1 MLAPMLLKRYFW
13 KDMQERLFLKISIL
27 FLLVL
32 SSSIIFSQKLVF
44 TGVVKDKQSD
54 EPIPF
59 ASAIFKLA
67 GKGSLT
73 DSSGKFTI
81 ELDQLIANDTL
92 KISGV
97 GYRLVF
103 IPIGYLKPSFLQEI
117 KLEVQPSA
125 TEAVVKSKYNRAL
138 WFWRQIMKRKPD
150 HDKIA
155 YSNYSYE
162 IYNKLEVDIQNFKKE
177 SFEKNRLLKPLNFIL
192 DFVDSTSEDKP
203 FLPAYITETL
213 SDYYY
218 QKAPHK
224 AREVIK
230 ATRTNGIENESLV
243 KELGGM
249 YQNVNVYSNTIP
261 IFNRQFISP
270 FNDNG
275 DNYYNFKLLDTQYL
289 SNKRLVH
296 LRFTPKHKG
305 EDTFEGDCWVH
316 DASYAIQKI
325 TLRPQEDASLNFVT
339 GMTLIQEF
347 KLINDTAWFLYKDK
361 FVADLAPIGKN
372 KIGLKGR
379 KTTTYKNIM
388 VNDSS
393 VIYELDKTK
402 AVEKIELVQNHR
414 QDSDTFWIKN
424 RHEELSKSE
433 QSVYKLLDTL
443 TNNPTYI
450 GYRNTLQFIA
460 RGTKDIGNFRIGP
473 WFYWVSGNK
482 YEGTRMRFD
491 LATNKNFDKHWYL
504 HGYLAYGFKDQQFKG
519 KAEVK
524 YLLHSQPWG
533 YINLSYRND
542 MENGQT
548 YYDQLANDNLF
559 AAALRRGG
567 VIQKFQRAEEK
578 KIEYYQETNKGWGFG
593 LTVLQKQVEPLTNL
607 PDQKFITMPNAF
619 NTFET
624 SVRLRYAY
632 AERTLESNF
641 SRISLGSDFP
651 IIDFTYTHAFSGVLN
666 SGNQY
671 DKMNISIRDFLKVAP
686 YGKIYYNL
694 FAGKVFGT
702 AAYSFLDILP
712 GNEARYFNRQAFN
725 LMNRYEYIADN
736 YAGFNLE
743 HNVGT
748 GLFRFTAL
756 TRKLK
761 WRQLWTARGVVGSLS
776 DENKQLNFVGGYPFK
791 SLDNKM
797 YLELGT
803 GIDNI
808 FQFFRVDF
816 VWRVLSPS
824 PNAEKVNNFGVFGSF
839 HFSF

>member
-1 MLAPMLLKRYFW
+1 MS
-13 KDMQERLFLKISIL
+13 ERLYFRVFVVFLLILCSSIL
-27 FLLVL
+27 F
-32 SSSIIFSQKLVF
+32 SQNVVF
-44 TGVVKDKQSD
+44 KGIVKDKQSD

-59 ASAIFKLA
+59 ASAVFKIS

-73 DSSGKFTI
+73 DSSGTFII
-81 ELDQLIANDTL
+81 EVNQIIPNDTL

-97 GYRLVF
+97 GYKLVL
-103 IPIGYLKPSFLQEI
+103 IPISYLSQSSFQEI
-117 KLEVQPSA
+117 KLEVQPSVS
-125 TEAVVKSKYNRAL
+125 EAVVKSKYNRAL
-138 WFWRQIMKRKPD
+138 WFWRQIMKRKPY
-150 HDKIA
+150 HDKTF
-155 YSNYSYE
+155 YDNYSYE

-177 SFEKNRLLKPLNFIL
+177 SFQKNRLLRPLNFVL

-218 QKAPHK
+218 QKSPHK

-230 ATRTNGIENESLV
+230 ATRTNGIENESLI

-249 YQNVNVYSNTIP
+249 YQNVNVYSNVIP

-270 FNDNG
+270 FNDKG

-289 SNKRLVH
+289 STKRLVH

-305 EDTFEGDCWVH
+305 EDTFEGDCWIH
-316 DASYAIQKI
+316 DASYSIQKI
-325 TLRPQEDASLNFVT
+325 TLRPQEDASLNFIT
-339 GMTLIQEF
+339 GMSLIQEF

-361 FVADLAPIGKN
+361 FVADIAPIGKN
-372 KIGLKGR
+372 SVGLKGR
-379 KTTTYKNIM
+379 KTTTYKNVV
-388 VNDSS
+388 VNDTT
-393 VIYELDKTK
+393 VIQELDKSKTID
-402 AVEKIELVQNHR
+402 KIELVKNYMQN
-414 QDSDTFWIKN
+414 SDTFWVKN

-443 TNNPTYI
+443 TNNPTYL
-450 GYRNTLQFIA
+450 GYRNTLQFVA
-460 RGTKDIGNFRIGP
+460 KGTRDIGNFRIGP
-473 WFYWVSGNK
+473 WFYWVSGNQ
-482 YEGTRMRFD
+482 YEGTRFRFD
-491 LATNKNFDKHWYL
+491 LATNTDFDKHWNL
-504 HGYLAYGFKDQQFKG
+504 HGYLAYGLKDQQFKG

-524 YLLHSQPWG
+524 YLFHTQPWG
-533 YINLSYRND
+533 YINVSYKHD
-542 MENGQT
+542 MDNGQT
-548 YYDQLANDNLF
+548 YYDQLATDNLF

-567 VIQKFQRAEEK
+567 IVQKFQRADEK

-593 LTVLQKQVEPLTNL
+593 LTVLQKQIDPLANL
-607 PDQKFITMPNAF
+607 PNQKLFTNPNAF

-624 SVRLRYAY
+624 SFRIRYAY
-632 AERTLESNF
+632 AERTLVSNF
-641 SRISLGSDFP
+641 NRISLGSDLP
-651 IIDFTYTHAFSGVLN
+651 IVDFSYTHAFSGVLN
-666 SGNQY
+666 SGNSY
-671 DKMNISIRDFLKVAP
+671 DKLNISLTDYLKIAP

-712 GNEARYFNRQAFN
+712 GNEALYFNKQAFN
-725 LMNRYEYIADN
+725 LMNRFEYIADN
-736 YAGFNLE
+736 FAGFNLE
-743 HNVGT
+743 HNIGT
-748 GLFRFTAL
+748 GLFRFTSV

-761 WRQLWTARGVVGSLS
+761 WRQLWTARGVIGNLS

-824 PNAEKVNNFGVFGSF
+824 ANTEKVNNFGIFGSL

>member
-1 MLAPMLLKRYFW
+1 MNKWLLFRY
-13 KDMQERLFLKISIL
+13 L
-27 FLLVL
+27 LLVPL
-32 SSSIIFSQKLVF
+32 LGTAHLYAQKLVF
-44 TGVVKDKQSD
+44 IGVVKDKQSD

-59 ASAIFKLA
+59 ASVFFKLS

-73 DSSGKFTI
+73 DSTGTFTI
-81 ELDQLIANDTL
+81 NAEQIVPNDSL
-92 KISGV
+92 RISGV
-97 GYRLVF
+97 GYNLVT
-103 IPIGYLKPSFLQEI
+103 IPYSALKANTLFEI
-117 KLEVQPSA
+117 KLEVA
-125 TEAVVKSKYNRAL
+125 HAGTEAVVKSKYNRAL
-138 WFWRQIMKRKPD
+138 WFWRQIIKHKPY
-150 HDKIA
+150 HDRTT
-155 YSNYSYE
+155 YNNYGYE

-177 SFEKNRLLKPLNFIL
+177 SFEKNKLLKPLNFIL

-218 QKAPHK
+218 QKNPHK
-224 AREVIK
+224 ARELIK

-289 SNKRLVH
+289 SSKRLIH

-305 EDTFEGDCWVH
+305 EDTFEGDCWIH
-316 DASYAIQKI
+316 DASYAVQKI

-339 GMTLIQEF
+339 GMSLIQEF

-361 FVADLAPIGKN
+361 FVADIAPISKN
-372 KIGLKGR
+372 KVGLKGR
-379 KTTTYKNIM
+379 KTTTYKNIL
-388 VNDSS
+388 VNDTS
-393 VIYELDKTK
+393 VVTALNKTK
-402 AVEKIELVQNHR
+402 AIEKVELSQNH
-414 QDSDTFWIKN
+414 QQNSDSFWVNN
-424 RHEELSKSE
+424 RHEVLTQSE

-450 GYRNTLQFIA
+450 GYRNTIQFVA
-460 RGTKDIGNFRIGP
+460 KGTKDIGNIRIGP
-473 WFYWVSGNK
+473 WFYWLSDNQ
-482 YEGTRMRFD
+482 YEGRRVRFD
-491 LATNKNFDKHWYL
+491 LATNKNFDKHWNL
-504 HGYLAYGFKDQQFKG
+504 HGYLAYGFRDEKFKG

-524 YLLHSQPWG
+524 YQFNSQPWG
-533 YINLSYRND
+533 YINVSYRND
-542 MENGQT
+542 MDNGQT
-548 YYDQLANDNLF
+548 RYDQLATDNLF

-567 VIQKFQRAEEK
+567 IVQKFQRAEEK
-578 KIEYYQETNKGWGFG
+578 KIEYYQETNKGFGFG
-593 LTVLQKQVEPLTNL
+593 FSVTEKQIEPLANL
-607 PDQKFITMPNAF
+607 PDAKFFTQPNAF

-641 SRISLGSDFP
+641 NRISLGSDFP
-651 IIDFTYTHAFSGVLN
+651 IVDFTYTHAFNGVLS

-671 DKMNISIRDFLKVAP
+671 DKLNLSVRDFLKVAP

-694 FAGKVFGT
+694 FAGKTFGT
-702 AAYSFLDILP
+702 ATYSFLDILP

-725 LMNRYEYIADN
+725 LMNRFEYIADS
-736 YAGFNLE
+736 YAGFNVE
-743 HNVGT
+743 HNVGS
-748 GLFRFTAL
+748 GLFRFTPL

-761 WRQLWTARGVVGSLS
+761 WRQLWTARGVIGNLS
-776 DENKQLNFVGGYPFK
+776 QANQKLNFVGSFPFK
-791 SLDNKM
+791 NLNNKM

-808 FQFFRVDF
+808 LQFFRVDF

-824 PNAEKVNNFGVFGSF
+824 PSAETVDHFGVFGSF

>member
-1 MLAPMLLKRYFW
+1 MNERFFLRLL
-13 KDMQERLFLKISIL
+13 
-27 FLLVL
+27 LLMGFF
-32 SSSIIFSQKLVF
+32 FSEANTYAQKLVF
-44 TGVVKDKQSD
+44 AGVVKDKQSD

-59 ASAIFKLA
+59 ASAVFKLS

-73 DSSGKFTI
+73 DSAGKFTI
-81 ELDQLIANDTL
+81 NIDQIVPNDTL
-92 KISGV
+92 RISGV
-97 GYRLVF
+97 GYNIVS
-103 IPIGYLKPSFLQEI
+103 IPYSALKANTLFEL
-117 KLEVQPSA
+117 KLEVAHAA

-138 WFWRQIMKRKPD
+138 WFWRQIIKRKPY
-150 HDKIA
+150 HDRTV
-155 YSNYSYE
+155 YNNYGYE

-177 SFEKNRLLKPLNFIL
+177 SFEKNKLLKPLNFIL

-218 QKAPHK
+218 QKNPHK
-224 AREVIK
+224 ARELIK

-270 FNDNG
+270 FSDNG

-289 SNKRLVH
+289 SSKRLIH

-305 EDTFEGDCWVH
+305 EDTFEGDCWIH
-316 DASYAIQKI
+316 DATYSIQKV

-339 GMTLIQEF
+339 GMSLIQDF

-361 FVADLAPIGKN
+361 FVADIAPIGKN
-372 KIGLKGR
+372 KLGLKGR
-379 KTTTYKNIM
+379 KTTTYKNVL
-388 VNDSS
+388 VNDTS
-393 VIYELDKTK
+393 VVAELNKMK
-402 AVEKIELVQNHR
+402 VIEKIELAQNYK
-414 QDSDTFWIKN
+414 QSSDTFWAKN

-450 GYRNTLQFIA
+450 GYRNTLEFVA
-460 RGTKDIGNFRIGP
+460 KGTKDFGNIRIGP
-473 WFYWVSGNK
+473 WFYWFSGNP
-482 YEGTRMRFD
+482 YEGQRLRFD
-491 LATNKNFDKHWYL
+491 VATNKKFSEHWNL
-504 HGYLAYGFKDQQFKG
+504 HGYLAYGFKDEKFKG

-524 YLLHSQPWG
+524 YQFKSQPWG
-533 YINLSYRND
+533 YINVSYHND
-542 MENGQT
+542 MDNGQT
-548 YYDQLANDNLF
+548 RYDQLANDNLF
-559 AAALRRGG
+559 AAALRRNGI
-567 VIQKFQRAEEK
+567 VQKFQRAEEK

-593 LTVLQKQVEPLTNL
+593 LSVAQRQLEPLANL
-607 PDQKFITMPNAF
+607 PTNKFFSQANVF

-624 SVRLRYAY
+624 TVRLRYAY
-632 AERTLESNF
+632 AERTIENNF
-641 SRISLGSDFP
+641 TRYSLGSDLP
-651 IIDFTYTHAFSGVLN
+651 IVDFTYTHAFDGVLG

-671 DKMNISIRDFLKVAP
+671 DKVNLSVRDFLKVAP

-694 FAGKVFGT
+694 FAGKTFCT

-712 GNEARYFNRQAFN
+712 GNEAHYFNRQAFN
-725 LMNRYEYIADN
+725 LMNRFEYIADS

-748 GLFRFTAL
+748 GLFRFTPL

-761 WRQLWTARGVVGSLS
+761 WRQLWTARGVIGNLS
-776 DENKQLNFVGGYPFK
+776 QANQQLNFVGSFPFK
-791 SLDNKM
+791 NLDNKM
-797 YLELGT
+797 YLEVGT

-808 FQFFRVDF
+808 LQFFRVDV

-824 PNAEKVNNFGVFGSF
+824 PSTETVDRFGVFGSF